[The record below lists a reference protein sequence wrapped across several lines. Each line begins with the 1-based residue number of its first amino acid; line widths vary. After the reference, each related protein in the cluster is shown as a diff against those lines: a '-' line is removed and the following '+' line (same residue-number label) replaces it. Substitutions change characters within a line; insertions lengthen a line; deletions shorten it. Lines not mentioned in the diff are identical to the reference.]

1 MQINV
6 KAKIISQ
13 QIVKIDGNLKKQP
26 LFLQQKKI
34 IFLNLQLE
42 KSFHL
47 TTTNIHDNET
57 RHDCHFGLGKPR
69 KHRTCQSHPRPRRL

>member
-26 LFLQQKKI
+26 LFLQQKKL
-34 IFLNLQLE
+34 F
-42 KSFHL
+42 F
-47 TTTNIHDNET
+47 
-57 RHDCHFGLGKPR
+57 
-69 KHRTCQSHPRPRRL
+69 